1 MKKHLKS
8 KKLGRVKPAVKATRA
23 RVKKPAKKSLGKKFS
38 TKSVSSKK
46 STRRTSVRTR
56 RPSTHSPT
64 RSSIRSQTNSP
75 AHYHGKALT
84 LSSESHLS
92 ISKPKVI
99 APTEKEK
106 LLAIK
111 TLSMIHQNGELSGD
125 DSRVFQSFLE
135 RFHADSMEKE
145 DLYTFLRDNPSI
157 RRKIWDS
164 SIFE

>member
-1 MKKHLKS
+1 MKKRLKS
-8 KKLGRVKPAVKATRA
+8 KKLGRVKLAAKRSSARA
-23 RVKKPAKKSLGKKFS
+23 KPPNP
-38 TKSVSSKK
+38 VSSKK
-46 STRRTSVRTR
+46 STRRLSI
-56 RPSTHSPT
+56 PT
-64 RSSIRSQTNSP
+64 RSSSAHSPIRSP
-75 AHYHGKALT
+75 VHHGKAVT
-84 LSSESHLS
+84 LSSESHLA

-125 DSRVFQSFLE
+125 DSKVFQSFLE

-145 DLYTFLRDNPSI
+145 DLYSFLRDNPSI
-157 RRKIWDS
+157 RRRIWES